1 MPGRIRSSFL
11 ACPVKLLALVFA
23 LLFATS
29 LVAQVKV
36 LKNFTLIDGTG
47 HAPLP
52 NAAMI
57 LENGRIAWVGP
68 AAKLKPPPS
77 APVTDLQGKYMMP
90 GIINLHVHLGATI
103 GLDQNE
109 KFFTP
114 ENVEK
119 DLKTYAS
126 YGVTTV
132 LSMGTDKDSI
142 FKMRDEQRAGR
153 PTEARIY
160 TAGQGFVFKGG
171 YGGLEG
177 VNQGV
182 ATVAEVEPAV
192 AAQAAKHV
200 DFIKLWMD
208 DHLGTKKK
216 MPYDIAQAIIESAHR
231 HHLRVIAH
239 IFYLQDAKQL
249 IDYGV
254 DGLAHSVR
262 DKPIDAAFI
271 ADMKH
276 HGTWQEAATLS
287 REASMFVYGQTPP
300 YANDPFFTR
309 SISPQVLAQ
318 LKSPAYQQKMR
329 SDPDFSMYPGFLRT
343 AERNLK
349 TLADAGVPYAFGTDS
364 GPPGRFPGY
373 FAHWEM
379 ELMVQAGL
387 TPMQVITAATGSAAR
402 FLHAD
407 DLGTLEK
414 NKWADLL
421 VLDKD
426 PLDDIKNTRTISA
439 VYIAG
444 KRVAG
449 PAPR

>member
-1 MPGRIRSSFL
+1 MPGRIRSSYA
-11 ACPVKLLALVFA
+11 ACPVLVFA

-47 HAPLP
+47 HAELP

-142 FKMRDEQRAGR
+142 FKIRDEQRAGR
-153 PTEARIY
+153 PTETRIY

-182 ATVAEVEPAV
+182 ATLADVEPAV

-216 MPYDIAQAIIESAHR
+216 MPYEIAQAIIESAHR

-249 IDYGV
+249 VDYGV

-271 ADMKH
+271 ADMKR

-300 YANDPFFTR
+300 FANDAFFTR
-309 SISPQVLAQ
+309 SISADVVAK

-343 AERNLK
+343 AEHNLK
-349 TLADAGVPYAFGTDS
+349 TLAAAGVPYAFGTDS

-402 FLHAD
+402 FLHAE

>member
-1 MPGRIRSSFL
+1 MPGRIRSSFV
-11 ACPVKLLALVFA
+11 ACPVLLFA

-29 LVAQVKV
+29 LFAQVKV

-47 HAPLP
+47 HAPLH

-57 LENGRIAWVGP
+57 LDNGRIAWVGP
-68 AAKLKPPPS
+68 AAELKPPPS
-77 APVTDLQGKYMMP
+77 APVTDLQGKYIMP

-103 GLDQNE
+103 GLEQNE

-142 FKMRDEQRAGR
+142 FKIRDAQRAGR

-239 IFYLQDAKQL
+239 IFYLQDARQL
-249 IDYGV
+249 VDYGV

-287 REASMFVYGQTPP
+287 REASMFVYGQTAPF
-300 YANDPFFTR
+300 ANDPFFTR

-329 SDPDFSMYPGFLRT
+329 SDPDFSMYPGFLHT
-343 AERNLK
+343 AEHNLK
-349 TLADAGVPYAFGTDS
+349 ALADAGVPYAFGTDS

-402 FLHAD
+402 FLHAE

-414 NKWADLL
+414 NKWADMI

>member
-11 ACPVKLLALVFA
+11 ACLV

-47 HAPLP
+47 RAPVAH
-52 NAAMI
+52 AAMI

-68 AAKLKPPPS
+68 EAKLKPPPS
-77 APVTDLQGKYMMP
+77 APVTDLQGKYIMP
-90 GIINLHVHLGATI
+90 GIIDLHVHLGATI

-114 ENVEK
+114 GNVEK

-142 FKMRDEQRAGR
+142 FKIRDEQRAGR
-153 PTEARIY
+153 PTETRIY

-231 HHLRVIAH
+231 RHLRVIAH

-249 IDYGV
+249 VDYGV

-262 DKPIDAAFI
+262 DKPIDPAFI
-271 ADMKH
+271 ADMKR

-287 REASMFVYGQTPP
+287 REASMFVYGQTPSF
-300 YANDPFFTR
+300 ANDPFFTR
-309 SISPQVLAQ
+309 SISADVVAKF
-318 LKSPAYQQKMR
+318 KSPAYQQKMR
-329 SDPDFSMYPGFLRT
+329 ADPDFAMYPGFLRT
-343 AERNLK
+343 AEHNLK

-402 FLHAD
+402 FLHAE

-414 NKWADLL
+414 NKWADLI